1 MGNRGKKERMVYLSG
16 LGIANLMRK
25 SDSFRTT
32 VYSTEEVDETINY
45 MYSTAYSLLAAT

>member
-25 SDSFRTT
+25 SNSFRTT
-32 VYSTEEVDETINY
+32 VHSTEEVDETINY